1 MKKTITFTLFA
12 IAIGFASFAQD
23 KTSFEKGTNVINA
36 GIGVG
41 DVYWGAGYGSSGL
54 PVSLNASYEHGITDK
69 LGIGYIGVGAS
80 LGYASQ
86 KYSYDGDVAWKTT
99 GILIAARGSYH
110 FAIPAEIGSKLDPYA
125 GLQIGYVVTSY
136 SYSDSYDPGYG
147 LAGKSGGVVVG
158 FYAGAHYHFNE
169 HVGVYAELG
178 YTSFS
183 ILGLGVAFRF

>member
-23 KTSFEKGTNVINA
+23 KTSFEKGTNVINV

-69 LGIGYIGVGAS
+69 LGIGYIGVGAAF
-80 LGYASQ
+80 GYASQ
-86 KYSYDGDVAWKTT
+86 KYNDYGYGSWRST
-99 GILIAARGSYH
+99 GILIAARGLYH
-110 FAIPAEIGSKLDPYA
+110 FAIPSEIGQKLDPYA
-125 GLQIGYVVTSY
+125 GIQLGYVAVSTHVTN
-136 SYSDSYDPGYG
+136 DGGYNG
-147 LAGKSGGVVVG
+147 TIGKAGGVVVG
-158 FYAGAHYHFNE
+158 FYAGARYHFNP
-169 HVGVYAELG
+169 HIGVYAELG

-183 ILGLGVAFRF
+183 ILSLGVAFRF